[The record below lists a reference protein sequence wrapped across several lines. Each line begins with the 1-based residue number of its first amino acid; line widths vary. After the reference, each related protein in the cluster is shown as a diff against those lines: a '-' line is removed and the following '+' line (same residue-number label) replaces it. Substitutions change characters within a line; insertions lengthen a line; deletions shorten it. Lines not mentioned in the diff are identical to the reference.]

1 MSEKMSPLGFDEL
14 IGLAVDEY
22 KRSKTVLA
30 STDHILRKRTDPL
43 PFSAM
48 GWSPL
53 SEPPPGRT
61 PRWLRTLYRRI
72 SPERGS
78 LSLKPCR

>member
-22 KRSKTVLA
+22 KRSKTVFGVHRPYIKKKNGSL
-30 STDHILRKRTDPL
+30 TLFGEGL
-43 PFSAM
+43 E
-48 GWSPL
+48 SPL
-53 SEPPPGRT
+53 GAAAGPNT
-61 PRWLRTLYRRI
+61 QMAQNII